1 MEVVM
6 ADKEV
11 DPQFAYWK
19 PGSEERYIRIFM
31 SHRWGQD
38 RELYEQ
44 VLAKLRRQGHCI
56 DDVSLNERQQI
67 AGPRGGDVPDLNVQA
82 EVAARIFTADIVI
95 VASRP
100 GITRSEWVMW
110 ELRVAA
116 IGYAVPILFL
126 DFDNQQRR
134 AAIVTEIAGLGLQH
148 DVCQPVV
155 TEIVPR
161 VIKLVG
167 GRPKWGMRLQEADP
181 NLRFRGPPLLSAIN
195 KKLPYRAALPDI
207 SAS

>member
-1 MEVVM
+1 MPKN
-6 ADKEV
+6 AP

-44 VLAKLRRQGHCI
+44 VLSKLRSQGHCI

-100 GITRSEWVMW
+100 GIARSEWVMW
-110 ELRVAA
+110 ELRIAS
-116 IGYAVPILFL
+116 IGYGVPILFL
-126 DFDNQQRR
+126 DFDGQQRR
-134 AAIVTEIAGLGLQH
+134 AAIVTEVAGLGLQH
-148 DVCQPVV
+148 DVCQPLV

-161 VIKLVG
+161 VIQLVG
-167 GRPKWGMRLQEADP
+167 GRPKWGMRLKEPDP
-181 NLRFRGPPLLSAIN
+181 NLRFRGPPLLDGIS
-195 KKLPYRAALPDI
+195 KKLPYRSALPDV
-207 SAS
+207 STG

>member
-1 MEVVM
+1 MPENTP
-6 ADKEV
+6 
-11 DPQFAYWK
+11 DPHFAYWE

-44 VLAKLRRQGHCI
+44 VLSKLRSQGHCI

-67 AGPRGGDVPDLNVQA
+67 AGPRGGDVPDLYVQA
-82 EVAARIFTADIVI
+82 EVAARIFTADVVI

-100 GITRSEWVMW
+100 GIVRSDWVMW
-110 ELRVAA
+110 ELRIAS
-116 IGYAVPILFL
+116 IGYGVPILFL
-126 DFDNQQRR
+126 DFDGQQRR
-134 AAIVTEIAGLGLQH
+134 AAIVSEISALRLPH

-161 VIKLVG
+161 VIQLVG
-167 GRPKWGMRLQEADP
+167 GRPRWGMRLKERDP
-181 NLRFRGPPLLSAIN
+181 NLRFRGPPLLDGIS
-195 KKLPYRAALPDI
+195 KKLPYRAALPDVH
-207 SAS
+207 

>member
-1 MEVVM
+1 MPDNALE
-6 ADKEV
+6 
-11 DPQFAYWK
+11 PQFAYWE

-44 VLAKLRRQGHCI
+44 VLGQLRSQGHHI

-67 AGPRGGDVPDLNVQA
+67 AGPRGGDVPDLKVQA

-100 GITRSEWVMW
+100 GITRSDWVMW
-110 ELRVAA
+110 ELRIAA
-116 IGYAVPILFL
+116 IGYGVPILFL

-134 AAIVTEIAGLGLQH
+134 AAIVAEVAALALQH

-155 TEIVPR
+155 REIVPR

-167 GRPKWGMRLQEADP
+167 GRPSWGTRLQERDP
-181 NLRFRGPPLLSAIN
+181 HLRFRGPPMLSGIS
-195 KKLPYRAALPDI
+195 KKLPYRAALPDV
-207 SAS
+207 SAR

>member
-1 MEVVM
+1 M
-6 ADKEV
+6 ADKGV

-44 VLAKLRRQGHCI
+44 VLAKLRSQGHCI